1 MWQMR
6 KYNRELEAKLWGKK
20 AWKKWLKYLVVFL
33 FVFFLFADG
42 SKNKNQNEK
51 IHAGWKM
58 VLREAEERK
67 LWKNIIV
74 HVFKRQGAHIP
85 TQRIYDFVNLALRR
99 AEEVSSDLYKKQRNF
114 PGNHSVQSLCLLRM
128 KEKKTLTH
136 TSFLISHLVQISYK
150 SRTCWS
156 KLQIISSR
164 V

>member
-1 MWQMR
+1 
-6 KYNRELEAKLWGKK
+6 
-20 AWKKWLKYLVVFL
+20 
-33 FVFFLFADG
+33 
-42 SKNKNQNEK
+42 
-51 IHAGWKM
+51 M

-128 KEKKTLTH
+128 KEKKNAN
-136 TSFLISHLVQISYK
+136 SYVFLDLSSRTNLVQISYLLIEI
-150 SRTCWS
+150 TDN
-156 KLQIISSR
+156 LQPGVITDELWNRIGNCSF
-164 V
+164 